1 MTRKT
6 TSNSTDKP
14 APASPCGGA
23 GASPTAGRG
32 GAQACKVVLIGAA
45 SLDVKAR
52 AAAPLIPRTSNH
64 GSVSLSPGGVARN
77 VSENLARL
85 GVSACLISAVGDD
98 PFGAEILQRTSQ
110 AGVDTSRV
118 LVLPGERS
126 ASYSAVLD
134 EAGDMAVS
142 IDDMHIVEAITPKVI
157 RGHRALLSAA
167 AMIVVDTNLPV
178 ETLSEILTIARR
190 ARVPVCAD
198 PVSIDL
204 AERLRP
210 QLCSYSIITPN
221 ASEASVLCESPVNN
235 LGQAAAAAQKLVSC
249 GVHMVVITLAE
260 RGLYYATREGSG
272 HIPAP
277 RVDVVDATG
286 AGDALTAGIVYGL
299 TDGLP
304 LDECMRL
311 GVSAAVIAL
320 RSPETVSPDLTLE
333 RLYETMTT

>member
-1 MTRKT
+1 PE
-6 TSNSTDKP
+6 SLDLP
-14 APASPCGGA
+14 PCGGA
-23 GASPTAGRG
+23 GASPTGGRRPG
-32 GAQACKVVLIGAA
+32 QGCRVVLIGAA

-64 GSVSLSPGGVARN
+64 GRVSLSPGGVARN
-77 VSENLARL
+77 VAENLSHL

-98 PFGAEILQRTSQ
+98 PYGAEIIQRTKQ

-118 LVLPGERS
+118 LVLPGHRS

-134 EAGDMAVS
+134 DAGDMAVS
-142 IDDMHIVEAITPKVI
+142 IDDMHIVEAITPEVI
-157 RGHRALLSAA
+157 RGHRKLLGGA
-167 AMIVVDTNLPV
+167 AMIVVDTNLSL
-178 ETLSEILTIARR
+178 ETLAEILAIARR

-210 QLCSYSIITPN
+210 GLCGYSIITPN

-235 LGQAAAAAQKLVSC
+235 LEQAAAAAQKLVSC
-249 GVHMVVITLAE
+249 GVQMVVITLAE

-277 RVDVVDATG
+277 RVEVVDATG
-286 AGDALTAGIVYGL
+286 AGDALIAGIVYGL

-311 GVSAAVIAL
+311 GVSAATIAL
-320 RSPETVSPDLTLE
+320 RSAETVSPDLNLE
-333 RLYETMTT
+333 RLYEASTA